1 MLSVLLLLAGC
12 NHPPELELPR
22 ELGPDLAET
31 VQDRAA
37 GVQQARLGRHLAVSL
52 DAQEELGHVR
62 VRNFVACHQ
71 NIGVLLEVLG
81 EHVAQCVVFLFER
94 KV

>member
-62 VRNFVACHQ
+62 VRNY
-71 NIGVLLEVLG
+71 
-81 EHVAQCVVFLFER
+81 R
-94 KV
+94 KSSETAAPVCCAWRCEEGI